1 MPSLR
6 VIAPL
11 VLVRDEQG
19 RIHHCYEN
27 TVIDVADADH
37 AAYLIEQGMV
47 VHADGTRTINPAPQ
61 PNWAPE
67 AAEVNGG
74 DPVVDRPRPPH
85 VAAKE
90 RWIDYAVLQGFD
102 AAEAASMTKAQLIA
116 ALS

>member
-11 VLVRDEQG
+11 VLVRGEQG

-27 TVIDVADADH
+27 AVIDVIDADH
-37 AAYLIEQGMV
+37 ATYLLEQGMV
-47 VHADGTRTINPAPQ
+47 VAVDGTRQTPVTADRGEPDQ
-61 PNWAPE
+61 V
-67 AAEVNGG
+67 EVGGG
-74 DPVVDRPRPPH
+74 DPAVDHPRPPH

-90 RWIDYAVLQGFD
+90 RWIDYAVSQGFD
-102 AAEAASMTKAQLIA
+102 ASEAAEMTKAQLIA